1 MNKGVKKKIKERLA
15 STTCLIKLTCL
26 SVGQGVD
33 VPGYYLVTTCLCYG
47 QPCAESFE
55 LETSVRPSVRP
66 AWCLPSLGYSPPS
79 CPNFIIGIRA
89 PCFCEGN
96 LLRPAPPAS
105 LLLADNPLPSCFPSV
120 RPSASAAL
128 DVPDPASQARAPVS
142 PSALSPQ
149 IRTCQTFFLD
159 SSCDSSALGT

>member
-1 MNKGVKKKIKERLA
+1 MA
-15 STTCLIKLTCL
+15 SPALRVSSWK
-26 SVGQGVD
+26 
-33 VPGYYLVTTCLCYG
+33 
-47 QPCAESFE
+47 
-55 LETSVRPSVRP
+55 RPSVRP
-66 AWCLPSLGYSPPS
+66 SGVVPPLAGLHYSPPS

-120 RPSASAAL
+120 RPPASAAL

-159 SSCDSSALGT
+159 SSCDWVPDTSSAFPSAVPTPNCVFLPGHLSSPNLPLWNRGPLSPSHVKFLS

>member
-1 MNKGVKKKIKERLA
+1 MLKKRLA

-55 LETSVRPSVRP
+55 LETSVRPSGVVP
-66 AWCLPSLGYSPPS
+66 PLAGLHYSPPS

-105 LLLADNPLPSCFPSV
+105 LLLADNPVPSCFPSV